1 MEAPPPMP
9 PRPRLPLDHA
19 RKGYWRYERG
29 SEFFTA
35 CAYSRRRGN
44 RTDRGVCATPS
55 STNRGFLCTLSGIQA
70 ASARFVPAHSKE
82 LINTM
87 GLSVGIVG
95 LPNVGK
101 STIFNALTAAGAQS
115 ANYPFCTIEP
125 NVGIVP
131 VVDRR
136 LDQLAVLAQSKETIY
151 TDLKV
156 VDIAGLVRGASKG
169 EGLGNQFLANIRET
183 DAILHVVR
191 CFEDP
196 NVIHVEHSVDPARDI
211 EIIDTE
217 LLLADLEALTKRI
230 DRVSRLARSG
240 QKEAVQQME
249 AYTKA
254 VQAVEKGLPV
264 RGVELSEEER
274 RLIDEL
280 NLITIK
286 PVLFVANV
294 AEDDLEGKSPL
305 VAAVRRIAEEKKG
318 EMVAICGELEA
329 QISQLPP
336 AERRDFLGE
345 MGLAEPGLDVLIR
358 AGYHLLDLETFF
370 TAGPKEARA
379 WTIHRGSKAPQAA
392 GKIHSDFERGFI
404 RAETTAF
411 DDYISHKGEVGAK
424 AAGKVRSEGKEYV
437 VQDGDV
443 LLFRFNV

>member
-1 MEAPPPMP
+1 M
-9 PRPRLPLDHA
+9 
-19 RKGYWRYERG
+19 
-29 SEFFTA
+29 T
-35 CAYSRRRGN
+35 
-44 RTDRGVCATPS
+44 
-55 STNRGFLCTLSGIQA
+55 
-70 ASARFVPAHSKE
+70 
-82 LINTM
+82 
-87 GLSVGIVG
+87 LSVGIVG

-136 LDQLAVLAQSKETIY
+136 LDKLAELAESKQTIY

-196 NVIHVEHSVDPARDI
+196 NVVHVEHTVDPARDI
-211 EIIDTE
+211 EIIETE
-217 LLLADLEALTKRI
+217 LLLADLDAINKRL
-230 DRVSRLARSG
+230 DRVGRLARVG
-240 QKEAVQQME
+240 QKDAQPQFE

-254 VQAVEKGLPV
+254 SSAIDAGTPLRAIEF
-264 RGVELSEEER
+264 SAEER
-274 RLIDEL
+274 KFIDEL
-280 NLITIK
+280 NLITVK

-294 AEDDLEGKSPL
+294 AENDLAGESAHVTK
-305 VAAVRRIAEEKKG
+305 VRDIAKAKG
-318 EMVAICGELEA
+318 GEVVVICGELEA
-329 QISQLPP
+329 QIAQLPP
-336 AERRDFLGE
+336 DERDDFLRE
-345 MGLAEPGLDVLIR
+345 MGLAEPGLDVLVR
-358 AGYHLLDLETFF
+358 AAYKLLDLETFF

-379 WTIHRGSKAPQAA
+379 WTIHRGSRAPQAA

-404 RAETTAF
+404 RAETIAY
-411 DDYISHKGEVGAK
+411 DDYLAAGGEQGAR
-424 AAGKVRSEGKEYV
+424 AAGKMRSEGKDYV

-443 LLFRFNV
+443 MLFRFNV